1 MSSRTD
7 LTLSPSGI
15 TGLLASAPWILL
27 GAFALGAALET
38 SLWLLMVVPVTLV
51 FAWRNF
57 RRYGLL
63 RGPRAVKALR
73 TDSGGITCQFGDG
86 HETPVRVCAS
96 STLGASC
103 LILKLH
109 PQDSRSGSIMV
120 MITGKIG
127 PFQAN
132 APEPEFRRLRVWLRI
147 GHTRNAH

>member
-1 MSSRTD
+1 MSSQID
-7 LTLSPSGI
+7 LALSPSGI

-27 GAFALGAALET
+27 SAFAIGAALET
-38 SLWLLMVVPVTLV
+38 SLWLLMVGPVTIA

-63 RGPRAVKALR
+63 RSPRAVKALR

-120 MITGKIG
+120 MITGKMG
-127 PFQAN
+127 QFQAN

>member
-1 MSSRTD
+1 MSSRID

-15 TGLLASAPWILL
+15 TGLLACAPWMLL
-27 GAFALGAALET
+27 GGFALGAALEA
-38 SLWLLMVVPVTLV
+38 SLWLLVAVPITIV

-57 RRYGLL
+57 QRYGLL
-63 RGPRAVKALR
+63 RGPGAVKALR

>member
-1 MSSRTD
+1 VSSRID

-15 TGLLASAPWILL
+15 TGLLACAPWILL

-38 SLWLLMVVPVTLV
+38 SLWLLMGVPVTIV

-86 HETPVRVCAS
+86 HELPVRISGS
-96 STLGASC
+96 STLSASC

-109 PQDSRSGSIMV
+109 PQNSRSGSIMV
-120 MITGKIG
+120 LITGKIG
-127 PFQAN
+127 PFRAN
-132 APEPEFRRLRVWLRI
+132 APEPDFRRLRVWLRI
-147 GHTRNAH
+147 GQTQNAH